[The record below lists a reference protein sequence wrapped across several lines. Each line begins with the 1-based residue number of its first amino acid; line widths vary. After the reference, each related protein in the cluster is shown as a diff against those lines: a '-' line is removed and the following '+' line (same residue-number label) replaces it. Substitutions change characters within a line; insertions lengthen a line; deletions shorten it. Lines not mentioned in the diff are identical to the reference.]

1 MLDDSIEILTKQMLE
16 SVFKDKKNNHKTVIK
31 MTKLELYQFCIR
43 LVKLIKEVEQ
53 S

>member
-1 MLDDSIEILTKQMLE
+1 MLDDSIEILTKQMITSAFE
-16 SVFKDKKNNHKTVIK
+16 EKKNNHKTIIK
-31 MTKLELYQFCIR
+31 MTKLQLYQFCIK